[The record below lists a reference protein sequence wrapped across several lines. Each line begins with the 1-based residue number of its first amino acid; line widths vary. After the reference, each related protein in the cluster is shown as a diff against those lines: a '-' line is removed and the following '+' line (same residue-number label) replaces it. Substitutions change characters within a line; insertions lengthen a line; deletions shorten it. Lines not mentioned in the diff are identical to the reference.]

1 MEGNLMQKVW
11 DIKHPAQVLKER
23 IEARKIAACRRYVNK
38 FFDKLETRGG
48 ITPDGKMA
56 VLFVYNEEAP
66 EKSYIL
72 TEQL

>member
-1 MEGNLMQKVW
+1 MQKVW
-11 DIKHPAQVLKER
+11 DIKHPAQVLRDKLR
-23 IEARKIAACRRYVNK
+23 ARRIAAARRHVNK

-56 VLFVYNEEAP
+56 VLFVYNSEAP